1 MSSVSH
7 RTATAS
13 LWTIGGK
20 LLARM
25 LDFVSL
31 LVLARLLRPED
42 FGLVAIATS
51 VLVIVEAILDLPL
64 NQALIRQ
71 PALTAR
77 MLDTAFTLGVL
88 RGAAIS
94 LTMVTISWPIAF
106 FYGDPRL
113 VPLVA
118 TLSIAPTMRSLISP
132 RMVLFMQRF
141 DFKREFALDII
152 TKAATLLFAVSVVLT
167 TGSYWGLAIGAI
179 AGPFAAAITSYVFA
193 PMRPHLTLSEWSRFQ
208 DMIGWNTV
216 SQILSSINW
225 QLDRLLLPRFTS
237 LSMFGAFSVAD
248 NLAGI
253 PHQTFVGPL
262 MRPLMAAFSSVE
274 EHGKLVAAYLKAT
287 SAITLVAAPVLLIIA
302 FLAEPIVRI
311 TVGENW
317 SLAAPILRWLCV
329 VSVMGLPSNMMPALA
344 MVLDNTRYVAFRMLV
359 EFAVRAP
366 LTLVGIAYFGL
377 VGAIVAR
384 LMAMFV
390 AYAASMV
397 IAKRLIGATLGAQ
410 LHAFVRPLAA
420 TLPMI
425 GFLACVEPMLA
436 PMPVGLN
443 LIAGLTLCGGAA
455 LLIFWAGALLLW
467 QLAEKPDGLEAIVV
481 QKLSPRRK
489 KAITS

>member
-7 RTATAS
+7 RTAMAS

-71 PALTAR
+71 PALTDR
-77 MLDTAFTLGVL
+77 MLDTAFTLSVL
-88 RGAAIS
+88 RGLAIS
-94 LTMVTISWPIAF
+94 LTMVIISWPIAF

-113 VPLVA
+113 VSLVA
-118 TLSIAPTMRSLISP
+118 ALSIAPSMRSLISP

-141 DFKREFALDII
+141 DFKREFALDIV
-152 TKAATLLFAVSVVLT
+152 TKAASLMFALTVVLK
-167 TGSYWGLAIGAI
+167 TGSYWGLAVGAI
-179 AGPFAAAITSYVFA
+179 AGPSAAAVTSYIFA
-193 PMRPHLTLSEWSRFQ
+193 PMRPHLTLSEWSRFR

-216 SQILSSINW
+216 SQVLSSINW

-237 LSMFGAFSVAD
+237 LSTFGAFSVAD

-262 MRPLMAAFSSVE
+262 MRPLMAAFSSVG
-274 EHGKLVAAYLKAT
+274 EHRKLEAAYLKAT

-329 VSVMGLPSNMMPALA
+329 VSLIGLPSTMMPALA
-344 MVLDNTRYVAFRMLV
+344 MVMDNTRYVALRMLV
-359 EFAVRAP
+359 EFAIRAP
-366 LTLVGIAYFGL
+366 VTLVALAYFGL
-377 VGAIVAR
+377 VGAIVSR

-390 AYAASMV
+390 AYAASML
-397 IAKRLIGATLGAQ
+397 IAKRLIGVTLGAQ
-410 LHAFVRPLAA
+410 LNAFVRPLAA
-420 TLPMI
+420 SLPMI
-425 GFLACVEPMLA
+425 GFLACVQPILA
-436 PMPVGLN
+436 PLPVGLN
-443 LIAGLTLCGGAA
+443 LVGGLALCGPAA
-455 LLIFWAGALLLW
+455 LMIFWACALVIW
-467 QLAEKPDGLEAIVV
+467 QHTERPDGLEAIVAK
-481 QKLSPRRK
+481 KLSPLK
-489 KAITS
+489 KRAITP